1 MELLDAVVEALT
13 RAEVITILNN
23 HVSTAQWC
31 CHPED
36 GLWYT
41 EKVRHLQTFN
51 KTNYVFKASTLL
63 CNLFIVCS
71 GYQIVKPRP
80 QTPKPQTHS
89 QTQNQ
94 GALG

>member
-41 EKVRHLQTFN
+41 EKVRDLQTFN
-51 KTNYVFKASTLL
+51 KTNYLRLRRFCA
-63 CNLFIVCS
+63 FCS
-71 GYQIVKPRP
+71 LYAL
-80 QTPKPQTHS
+80 
-89 QTQNQ
+89 
-94 GALG
+94 ALGIKSILND

>member
-41 EKVRHLQTFN
+41 EKVTDTFKHLTRR
-51 KTNYVFKASTLL
+51 T
-63 CNLFIVCS
+63 I
-71 GYQIVKPRP
+71 
-80 QTPKPQTHS
+80 
-89 QTQNQ
+89 
-94 GALG
+94 

>member
-41 EKVRHLQTFN
+41 EKVRHLQTNN
-51 KTNYVFKASTLL
+51 KTNY
-63 CNLFIVCS
+63 
-71 GYQIVKPRP
+71 
-80 QTPKPQTHS
+80 
-89 QTQNQ
+89 
-94 GALG
+94 

>member
-31 CHPED
+31 CNPED

-41 EKVRHLQTFN
+41 EKVRHLQTNN
-51 KTNYVFKASTLL
+51 KTNY
-63 CNLFIVCS
+63 
-71 GYQIVKPRP
+71 
-80 QTPKPQTHS
+80 
-89 QTQNQ
+89 
-94 GALG
+94 